1 VKYSK
6 VLDLWQEGVQEDIES
21 GQVKL
26 QRGQWLRCGSSGKL
40 CRFVGLSC
48 SRSIWVTHWQGN
60 GKATLEKFMSA
71 VKSQRQRD
79 YSISS

>member
-1 VKYSK
+1 MKYSK

-26 QRGQWLRCGSSGKL
+26 QRGQWLRCGPAGKP

-48 SRSIWVTHWQGN
+48 SKSIWVTHWQGS

-71 VKSQRQRD
+71 VKLQQHRD
-79 YSISS
+79 HSTSS